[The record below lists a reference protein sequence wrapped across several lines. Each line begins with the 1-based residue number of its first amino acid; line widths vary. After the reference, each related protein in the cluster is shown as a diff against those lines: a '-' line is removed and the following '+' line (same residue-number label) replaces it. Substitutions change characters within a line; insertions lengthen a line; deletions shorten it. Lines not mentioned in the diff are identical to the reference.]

1 MLFITKLFE
10 WQKVSKTIKG
20 QNMEYLDKLREQ
32 AKEKYIP
39 IIKDDG
45 CEFLV
50 EFCKQNNF
58 QNILEIGTAV
68 GYSGSK
74 MLLCLQ
80 NAHLTTI
87 EIDKEMYDKAKVTFE
102 NLNLTNRVTQILG
115 DAKEI
120 IKTLDT
126 KFDFI
131 FMDGPKGQYLA
142 YYQSLLDLLNCG
154 GYILCD
160 NVYFHGLVLGEE
172 FVKHKLR
179 TIVVNMRKF
188 LDFIQNDKRV
198 NVQILDKADGIAI
211 IQKK

>member
-1 MLFITKLFE
+1 MLK
-10 WQKVSKTIKG
+10 Q
-20 QNMEYLDKLREQ
+20 Q

-68 GYSGSK
+68 GYSGAK
-74 MLLCLQ
+74 MLLGVD

-87 EIDKEMYDKAKVTFE
+87 EINKEMFDKAKITFE
-102 NLNLTNRVTQILG
+102 KLDLTNRVTQILG

-120 IKTLDT
+120 VKTLDA

-142 YYQSLLDLLNCG
+142 YYESLLNLLKSK

-160 NVYFHGLVLGEE
+160 NVYFHGLVKGDE

-188 LDFIQNDKRV
+188 LDFIKTDKRV

>member
-1 MLFITKLFE
+1 
-10 WQKVSKTIKG
+10 
-20 QNMEYLDKLREQ
+20 MEYLEMLKQQ

-68 GYSGSK
+68 GYSGAK
-74 MLLCLQ
+74 MLLGVD

-87 EIDKEMYDKAKVTFE
+87 EIDKEMFDKAKTTFE
-102 NLNLTNRVTQILG
+102 TLNLTNRVTQILG

-120 IKTLDT
+120 IKTLDA

-142 YYQSLLDLLNCG
+142 YYESLLDLLNCG

-160 NVYFHGLVLGEE
+160 NVFFHGLVNGEE

-188 LDFIQNDKRV
+188 LDFIKTDKRV
-198 NVQILDKADGIAI
+198 NVQILDKADGIVI